1 MVVKTSRINA
11 PHKHLSR
18 NREIPKNTFVDKK
31 SKSTPAQEESRA
43 NTYAHELANVI
54 GTRYVAS
61 LSGYL
66 MGDDRETW
74 REVDERFSTYGENDV
89 VGQGLLDHLEGVEAA
104 IGASE
109 HDENLGLP
117 SLEKRILFI
126 FDKLSPKREILN
138 PNQNDSLFYENL
150 DYLEQLAQMKD
161 HGVDFPRT
169 LIKSFNS
176 LSNEERLAYYT
187 ANEMFKANKP
197 SIEINRYLKYEF
209 CKNIEIKSLAQ
220 KMSDVTGNQSLKSYV
235 LDFLEERNDAKSK
248 QFIASLIVL
257 GSKNNYQQMA
267 VDGVGRLFESVYE
280 IHNQLRGM
288 PDRHHG
294 RCFHEEAS
302 GHYFEAR
309 KALDLMNEGN
319 IIWALEITT
328 TERLESLLKEIPSY
342 SGSLTHKH
350 GYLMGDDNVKTE
362 IDILMTTP
370 MCVTKLIEV
379 KKSKRA
385 NILTSELQ
393 AKRQKDIA
401 RAYGLGLEKI
411 IG

>member
-1 MVVKTSRINA
+1 MAVKTARII
-11 PHKHLSR
+11 PPWRHLR
-18 NREIPKNTFVDKK
+18 NRIIPRTVCEQRDKRIPVEVENGA
-31 SKSTPAQEESRA
+31 SV
-43 NTYAHELANVI
+43 YAHKLANVI

-61 LSGYL
+61 LSDYL
-66 MGDDRETW
+66 IEDDRQTW
-74 REVDERFSTYGENDV
+74 TEVDERFSIYGENDL
-89 VGQGLLDHLEGVEAA
+89 VGQGLLEHLEGVEAA
-104 IGASE
+104 IGAHE
-109 HDENLGLP
+109 HDDNIGLP

-126 FDKLSPKREILN
+126 LDKLSPKREILN
-138 PNQNDSLFYENL
+138 PNQGESLFYENL

-161 HGVDFPRT
+161 HGIDFPRA

-176 LSNEERLAYYT
+176 LSDEERLIYYT

-197 SIEINRYLKYEF
+197 SVEVSRYLKYEF
-209 CKNIEIKSLAQ
+209 CKNVEIKTLAQ
-220 KMSDVTGNQSLKSYV
+220 KMSDVTGNQSLKCYV

-248 QFIASLIVL
+248 QFIANLIVL
-257 GSKNNYQQMA
+257 GSKNNYQKMTVEG
-267 VDGVGRLFESVYE
+267 VDRLFESVYE
-280 IHNQLRGM
+280 IHNQLRDM

-294 RCFHEEAS
+294 RCFYEEAS
-302 GHYFEAR
+302 GHYFEAK

-328 TERLESLLKEIPSY
+328 IECLESLLKKIPPY
-342 SGSLTHKH
+342 HGPLTHKH

-379 KKSKRA
+379 KKSKKA
-385 NILTSELQ
+385 SGLTSELQ
-393 AKRQKDIA
+393 AKRQNDIA
-401 RAYGLGLEKI
+401 IRYGLGLEKI